1 VLGPVRVVTIA
12 QVAANFYFILFF
24 CVFLILCSGGHEHVL
39 RNIFTFLSVLGPG
52 FPPDCYFFYFFYSFL
67 FCIAQVDGHQH
78 TNVLVCCGTHVQS
91 KHFFFQH
98 FFFQVDTSTCCG
110 THVQSKLFLF
120 LSSLFL
126 FLSSLFSGG
135 HEHVLRN
142 ARKKHRAPPGS
153 QAPPPRKGKDFLQGV
168 AFSIFIFYFYF

>member
-24 CVFLILCSGGHEHVL
+24 CVFFILCSGGHEHVL

-52 FPPDCYFFYFFYSFL
+52 FPPDCYFFIFFIFFILY
-67 FCIAQVDGHQH
+67 CPGGR
-78 TNVLVCCGTHVQS
+78 TPPHVQS

-135 HEHVLRN
+135 HEHVLRHT
-142 ARKKHRAPPGS
+142 RKKHRAPPGS

-168 AFSIFIFYFYF
+168 ACSIFIFYFFFDSGKGIL

>member
-1 VLGPVRVVTIA
+1 M
-12 QVAANFYFILFF
+12 F
-24 CVFLILCSGGHEHVL
+24 
-39 RNIFTFLSVLGPG
+39 
-52 FPPDCYFFYFFYSFL
+52 FL
-67 FCIAQVDGHQH
+67 FYVQVD
-78 TNVLVCCGTHVQS
+78 TSTCCGTFLLFCLCWAPDSHLIAIFLFFLFFFILYCPGGRTPPHVQS

-135 HEHVLRN
+135 HEHVLRHT
-142 ARKKHRAPPGS
+142 RKKHRAPPGS

-168 AFSIFIFYFYF
+168 ACSIFIFYFF

>member
-1 VLGPVRVVTIA
+1 MLGPVRVVTIA

-24 CVFLILCSGGHEHVL
+24 CVFFILCSGGHEHVL

-52 FPPDCYFFYFFYSFL
+52 FPPDCYFFIFFIFFYF
-67 FCIAQVDGHQH
+67 
-78 TNVLVCCGTHVQS
+78 VLPRWTDTTTRAEQA
-91 KHFFFQH
+91 FFFSA

-135 HEHVLRN
+135 HEHVLRHT
-142 ARKKHRAPPGS
+142 RKKHRAPPGS

-168 AFSIFIFYFYF
+168 ACSIFIFYFFFDSGKGIL